1 MFTSTVGGAK
11 LPEPASDL
19 AIAVAIASAC
29 QGVPPPRS
37 VVAMGE
43 IGLAGELRR
52 VRDLP
57 QRVAE
62 AGRLGFAT
70 AVVPGRAGVAPPS
83 GSADIRVLDAP
94 DVATALRALRLGR
107 WGAPSQTGGATGRRT
122 DAQDRTV
129 AGIDRSDAAVHLRNT
144 LEAIAPGTDLRDGL
158 ERILRGRTGA
168 LIVLGSD
175 RTVESISTGGFELDV
190 EFSATRLRELAK
202 MDGAII
208 LDKDATRIL
217 RAAVHLMP
225 DHTIPSEESGTRH
238 RTAERVAK
246 QTDFPVISVSQ
257 SMQII
262 AAYVGATRHVLED
275 SGQILSRANQALAT
289 LERYKLRLDEVSST
303 LSALEI
309 EDLVTVRDVA
319 VVAQR
324 LEMVTRIA
332 REIEDYVLELGTDGR
347 LLSLQLEELVT
358 GVDAE
363 RELVVRDYLPPGR
376 KTRTPQALLDRLES
390 LSLTE
395 MVDVASVA
403 RASLG
408 AAEHLDGA
416 VAPRVFRLLAKVP
429 RLPSAVVDRLVDHFG
444 TLQKLLSAGIDDLQ
458 VVEGVGEL
466 RARSVREGL
475 SRLAE
480 SSILER
486 YV

>member
-1 MFTSTVGGAK
+1 M
-11 LPEPASDL
+11 
-19 AIAVAIASAC
+19 
-29 QGVPPPRS
+29 
-37 VVAMGE
+37 
-43 IGLAGELRR
+43 AGTERTDESLR
-52 VRDLP
+52 
-57 QRVAE
+57 
-62 AGRLGFAT
+62 
-70 AVVPGRAGVAPPS
+70 
-83 GSADIRVLDAP
+83 
-94 DVATALRALRLGR
+94 LRA
-107 WGAPSQTGGATGRRT
+107 
-122 DAQDRTV
+122 
-129 AGIDRSDAAVHLRNT
+129 T
-144 LEAIAPGTDLRDGL
+144 LASIAPGTALRDGL

-168 LIVLGSD
+168 LIVLGHD
-175 RTVESISTGGFELDV
+175 RLVESISTGGFTLDV
-190 EFSATRLRELAK
+190 PFSATGLRELAK

-208 LDKDATRIL
+208 VDRDVTRIL

-225 DHTIPSEESGTRH
+225 DHTIPSDETGTRH
-238 RTAERVAK
+238 RTADRVAR
-246 QTDFPVISVSQ
+246 QTGFPVISVSQ

-262 AAYVGATRHVLED
+262 AAYVGSTRHVLED

-289 LERYKLRLDEVSST
+289 LERYKQRLDEVAST

-347 LLSLQLEELVT
+347 LLALQLEELIT

-363 RELVVRDYLPPGR
+363 RELVIRDYLPGGR
-376 KTRTPQALLDRLES
+376 RARSKESSKESALGRLEA
-390 LSLTE
+390 LSPIEL
-395 MVDVASVA
+395 VDAGAVA
-403 RASLG
+403 RALG
-408 AAEHLDGA
+408 IGTGEHLDGA
-416 VAPRVFRLLAKVP
+416 VAPRGYRLLAKVP
-429 RLPSAVVDRLVDHFG
+429 RLPPAVVDRLVEHFG

-458 VVEGVGEL
+458 AVEGVGEL